1 VSEEVRQSLY
11 HTLAGGGFATLPL
24 SPYRPGMHKTPL
36 FDFHTQHKAHMVDFA
51 GWNMPL
57 YYGSASDGGGLTNEH
72 VQVRSSGGLFD
83 VSHMG
88 RVKVSGRHA
97 RKFLERLC
105 TRKIHDMVPGQCR
118 YSLVCNE
125 QGGVKDDVI
134 VYRYDDD
141 DFMVVVNASNR
152 EKLLAHMEAVRSGGD
167 LSCKIVDQ
175 TFDTSMVALQGPKII
190 PLIGKFSKEIP
201 SLKKYR
207 FAVKNLMIIKLTVS
221 RTGYTGEDGV
231 EVVLPAGMTNLA
243 MKFLLQDVD
252 MSKSD
257 AIIKPAGLGCRDTL
271 RTEAGMPLYGHELG
285 EEINALECGVDFAVS
300 LDKAE
305 DGKGEAFVGYDVLK
319 KTAAASPA
327 RRLVGLMIDGKRA
340 ARQGMTIMQGGK
352 AVGVVTSGCP
362 SPTLGSCIAM
372 GFAARGSANIDESV
386 EVDTGKGRLAGKVV
400 AMPFYKAPKIA

>member
-1 VSEEVRQSLY
+1 MQ
-11 HTLAGGGFATLPL
+11 
-24 SPYRPGMHKTPL
+24 KTPL
-36 FDFHTQHKAHMVDFA
+36 FDFHTQHKGHMVDFA

-57 YYGSASDGGGLTNEH
+57 YYGTPTEGGGLTNEH
-72 VQVRSSGGLFD
+72 MQVRKSGGIFD

-105 TRKIHDMVPGQCR
+105 TRKIHDMAAGQCR

-125 QGGVKDDVI
+125 QGGVKDDII

-141 DFMVVVNASNR
+141 DFMLVVNASNR
-152 EKLLAHMEAVRSGGD
+152 EKILGHMEQVRTSAPGGE
-167 LSCKIVDQ
+167 LVCKIVDQ
-175 TFDTSMVALQGPKII
+175 TMDTSMVALQGPAII
-190 PLIGKFSKEIP
+190 PMIGKFSKEIP

-231 EVVLPAGMTNLA
+231 EVILPAGMTGLA

-252 MSKSD
+252 MSKAD
-257 AIIKPAGLGCRDTL
+257 AMIKPAGLGARDTL

-285 EEINALECGVDFAVS
+285 EEINALECGVDFAIS

-305 DGKGEAFVGYDVLK
+305 DGKGEAFVGYEALK
-319 KTAAASPA
+319 KTAATGPA
-327 RRLVGLMIDGKRA
+327 RKLVGLMIEGKRA
-340 ARQGMTIMQGGK
+340 ARQGATILQDGK
-352 AVGVVTSGCP
+352 TIGVVTSGCP
-362 SPTLGSCIAM
+362 SPTLGACIAM
-372 GFAARGSANIDESV
+372 GFASRERANIGDAV
-386 EVDTGKGRLAGKVV
+386 EVDTGKGVLTAKVV
-400 AMPFYKAPKIA
+400 AMPFYKAPKV